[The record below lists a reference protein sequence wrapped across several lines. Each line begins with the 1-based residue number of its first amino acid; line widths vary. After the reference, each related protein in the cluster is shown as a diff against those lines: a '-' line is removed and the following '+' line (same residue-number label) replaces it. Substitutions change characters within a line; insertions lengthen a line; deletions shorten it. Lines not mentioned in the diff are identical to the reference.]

1 MDGVVKM
8 ILEQLTFAV
17 HPSVLK
23 DWLKFEDDV
32 WLPWLRQQR
41 GFMHKQIDCGGGL
54 ATNKIWWKDKA
65 SWDEAA
71 QKKDE
76 MIPFNLKMR
85 QMFGSK
91 VIMVRSN

>member
-1 MDGVVKM
+1 VV
-8 ILEQLTFAV
+8 LEQLTFAV

-23 DWLKFEDDV
+23 DWLKFEEDE

-54 ATNKIWWKDKA
+54 ATNKIWWKDKQ

-71 QKKDE
+71 QKKEE
-76 MIPFNLKMR
+76 MVPKNMKMHR
-85 QMFGSK
+85 LFGSK
-91 VIMVRSN
+91 VIMVRAN